1 MGASDWSHKL
11 APSRP
16 VELIDNRAR
25 TWYPSS
31 RVMYGGQNSIVTLHL
46 QAIWNLNSTK
56 VGLVTLAS
64 VIPTLICVYLS
75 SVYRCPCHPV
85 PYSVDLPLL
94 ASPMVGWL
102 ADRKGNEWATAIGL
116 ILALPWWGLI
126 TIDVSLALFIV
137 CFALESKSSTSQEIT
152 IHSQIFMLES
162 TD

>member
-16 VELIDNRAR
+16 IELIDDRAR
-25 TWYPSS
+25 TWCRSS
-31 RVMYGGQNSIVTLHL
+31 RLMYGGQNSIVTLHL

-64 VIPTLICVYLS
+64 VIPTLICMYLPSVYL
-75 SVYRCPCHPV
+75 RPCHLV
-85 PYSVDLPLL
+85 PCSIDSPLL

-137 CFALESKSSTSQEIT
+137 CFALESKSSASYETH
-152 IHSQIFMLES
+152 IHSFILMLGT

>member
-1 MGASDWSHKL
+1 
-11 APSRP
+11 
-16 VELIDNRAR
+16 
-25 TWYPSS
+25 
-31 RVMYGGQNSIVTLHL
+31 MYGGQNSIVTLHL

-64 VIPTLICVYLS
+64 VIPTLICMYLS
-75 SVYRCPCHPV
+75 SVYLCHLF
-85 PYSVDLPLL
+85 PYSIDSPLL

-137 CFALESKSSTSQEIT
+137 CFALESKSLTSHELT
-152 IHSQIFMLES
+152 IHCPILMLG
-162 TD
+162 TIN